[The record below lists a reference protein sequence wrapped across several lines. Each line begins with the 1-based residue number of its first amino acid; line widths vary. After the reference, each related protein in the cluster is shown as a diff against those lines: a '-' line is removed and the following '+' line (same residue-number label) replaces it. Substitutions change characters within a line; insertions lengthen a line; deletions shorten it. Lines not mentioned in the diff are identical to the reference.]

1 MRKVVDQF
9 FHLLGKEEPFRYGML
24 LVACDSVEKLRAEV
38 RVLSQR
44 KDQTLAYV
52 DKELWLDVLNSLGW
66 DHRRMQVDWV
76 LQLDVRY
83 VINHRSPSHAILR
96 WTMLVNTEH
105 VL

>member
-9 FHLLGKEEPFRYGML
+9 FHLLRKEEPFRYGML

-52 DKELWLDVLNSLGW
+52 DKEL
-66 DHRRMQVDWV
+66 
-76 LQLDVRY
+76 
-83 VINHRSPSHAILR
+83 
-96 WTMLVNTEH
+96 
-105 VL
+105 